1 MIFVGGKAIKSIA
14 IGAVQIQEVSRG
26 DVVVWRSF
34 HEPEPH
40 DFNTPGEF
48 TITPPKWATKVQ
60 YVLIGAG
67 GGGCGGDG
75 AARRTGDGGGA
86 GAVRTG
92 VHQLKKGK
100 NIFLTVGAGGR
111 GGTGSPRG
119 GVTGG
124 DSSLSLPDDSMGS
137 LRHIAAIGGVSIE
150 GYSGTPGEA
159 RQAIS
164 VDGFDLPRG
173 SNAPP
178 NTAGA
183 TPGDGGGGGTG
194 GIFGVYEAGQPGAD
208 GYAWLRFLRS

>member
-14 IGAVQIQEVSRG
+14 VGAVQIQEVSRG
-26 DVVVWRSF
+26 GVVVWRSF
-34 HEPEPH
+34 HEPESH
-40 DFNTPGEF
+40 DFSAPGDF

-60 YVLIGAG
+60 WVLIGAG

-75 AARRTGDGGGA
+75 ASRRTGDGGGA

-124 DSSLSLPDDSMGS
+124 DSSLSLPDGPMGS
-137 LRHIAAIGGVSIE
+137 LRHIAAIGGVPLRGIPARRVKLGKRLALMVST
-150 GYSGTPGEA
+150 SPVAATPHQT
-159 RQAIS
+159 RQAQPQATVVAVAPAEFLADTKPAS
-164 VDGFDLPRG
+164 LGRMAMRG
-173 SNAPP
+173 
-178 NTAGA
+178 
-183 TPGDGGGGGTG
+183 
-194 GIFGVYEAGQPGAD
+194 
-208 GYAWLRFLRS
+208 

>member
-1 MIFVGGKAIKSIA
+1 MIQFGNSKIKEIFLGNEEITEIYA
-14 IGAVQIQEVSRG
+14 GP
-26 DVVVWRSF
+26 DLVWMNF

-40 DFNTPGEF
+40 YFKKPGEF

-75 AARRTGDGGGA
+75 SVQRTGDGGGA
-86 GAVRTG
+86 GEVRTG
-92 VHQLKKGK
+92 AHQLTNWN
-100 NIFLTVGAGGR
+100 NITFTVGAGGR

-119 GVTGG
+119 GVSGG
-124 DSSLSLPDDSMGS
+124 HSSLSLPSGS
-137 LRHIAAIGGVSIE
+137 TGAMNYIVAPGGISVE
-150 GYSGTPGEA
+150 GYSGALGGA

-173 SNAPP
+173 SNAPS

-194 GIFGVYEAGQPGAD
+194 GIFGSYREGQPGAD
-208 GYAWLRFLRS
+208 GRVWLRFLRS

>member
-14 IGAVQIQEVSRG
+14 VGAVQIQEVSRG

-86 GAVRTG
+86 GEVRTG
-92 VHQLKKGK
+92 IRELKSWKR
-100 NIFLTVGAGGR
+100 IRITVGAGGK
-111 GGTGSPRG
+111 GGTGSSRG
-119 GVTGG
+119 GSPGG
-124 DSSLSLPDDSMGS
+124 ASFLALLGASLTDTKTVFA
-137 LRHIAAIGGVSIE
+137 RGGTSVE
-150 GYSGTPGEA
+150 RYSGALGGA

-194 GIFGVYEAGQPGAD
+194 GIFGSYKEGKPGAD
-208 GYAWLRFLRS
+208 GRVWLRFLRN

>member
-14 IGAVQIQEVSRG
+14 VGAVQIQEVSRG

-40 DFNTPGEF
+40 NFSTPGES

-75 AARRTGDGGGA
+75 SVQRTGDGGGA
-86 GAVRTG
+86 GKVRTG
-92 VHQLKKGK
+92 FHQLKNWNTIK
-100 NIFLTVGAGGR
+100 FTVGAGGR

-119 GVTGG
+119 GSPGG
-124 DSSLSLPDDSMGS
+124 ASLLILPGASRLDNKT
-137 LRHIAAIGGVSIE
+137 IFAPGGASVE
-150 GYSGTPGEA
+150 GYTGALGGA

-194 GIFGVYEAGQPGAD
+194 GIFGSYREGQPGAD
-208 GYAWLRFLRS
+208 GRVWLRFLRS

>member
-14 IGAVQIQEVSRG
+14 VGAVQIQEVSRG

-40 DFNTPGEF
+40 NFNTSGEF

-75 AARRTGDGGGA
+75 ASRRTGDGGEA
-86 GAVRTG
+86 GKVRTG
-92 VHQLKKGK
+92 VHQLKNWNTIK
-100 NIFLTVGAGGR
+100 FTVGAGGR

-119 GVTGG
+119 GSPGG
-124 DSSLSLPDDSMGS
+124 ASLLILPGASRLDKK
-137 LRHIAAIGGVSIE
+137 AILAPGGASVE
-150 GYSGTPGEA
+150 GYTGALGGA

-194 GIFGVYEAGQPGAD
+194 GIFGSYKEGQPGAD
-208 GYAWLRFLRS
+208 GRVWLRFLRS